1 MELWLI
7 WIEDAEDGERYT
19 FGAFEEE
26 DMAREVYE
34 IMLEE
39 WGDDVQLT
47 HFVAADGDMGRK
59 RGESGQFLDRIRGQG
74 PISGVT
80 AAQVHRLD
88 QMEMG
93 LRGQKLAG
101 RGIGEA
107 VSHE

>member
-7 WIEDAEDGERYT
+7 WVEDAEDGERYT

-47 HFVAADGDMGRK
+47 HFVAADGETGRK
-59 RGESGQFLDRIRGQG
+59 RGKIGQLVGRIRGKA
-74 PISGVT
+74 PISGFSP
-80 AAQVHRLD
+80 AQIHRLD
-88 QMEMG
+88 QLKME

-101 RGIGEA
+101 RVIGTPISPE
-107 VSHE
+107 

>member
-7 WIEDAEDGERYT
+7 WVEDAEDGERYT

-47 HFVAADGDMGRK
+47 HFVAEDGDMGRK
-59 RGESGQFLDRIRGQG
+59 RGKIGQLLDRIRGQV
-74 PISGVT
+74 PISGMT
-80 AAQVHRLD
+80 PAQIHRLD
-88 QMEMG
+88 QLKME
-93 LRGQKLAG
+93 LRDQKLAG
-101 RGIGEA
+101 RVIGTPI
-107 VSHE
+107 SHE

>member
-7 WIEDAEDGERYT
+7 WVEVAEDGERYT

-47 HFVAADGDMGRK
+47 HFVATDGEVGRK
-59 RGESGQFLDRIRGQG
+59 RGKIGQQVGRIRGQV
-74 PISGVT
+74 PMSGFT
-80 AAQVHRLD
+80 PAQIHRMD
-88 QMEMG
+88 Q
-93 LRGQKLAG
+93 LRLELLGQKLAG
-101 RGIGEA
+101 RVIGTTI
-107 VSHE
+107 SHK